1 MRILVEGWRFV
12 PHSYAT
18 INQFQLLELLKR
30 RNLELF
36 HIDAPYLKP
45 WQPIVG
51 LFDADVEAALRNI
64 PHPRALEPIDVKL
77 RMFFPANLKDSTAT
91 RTFVFSTTE
100 WGHVIAQDLMLMG
113 VKSFEQ
119 AHADSNAII
128 ITSSQWSR
136 DGFLRSGADPDR
148 VAIVPHGVD
157 LDIYKPLSD
166 EEKND
171 LRCALGW
178 ENDFIFLNVGN
189 PTRNKGLP
197 FLFKAFATVV
207 ERYPNA
213 KLVLKGV
220 NSLFPGKDFTA
231 ELNKIIGNILT
242 SAEIARIEKRFC
254 YIGTAMSFAEV
265 ARLYQAAD
273 AYVSPY
279 IAEGFNLPVLEA
291 IACGLPVICTKGGST
306 DDFTNADFAW

>member
-136 DGFLRSGADPDR
+136 DGFCAVVPIPIALRSC
-148 VAIVPHGVD
+148 
-157 LDIYKPLSD
+157 L
-166 EEKND
+166 
-171 LRCALGW
+171 
-178 ENDFIFLNVGN
+178 
-189 PTRNKGLP
+189 
-197 FLFKAFATVV
+197 
-207 ERYPNA
+207 
-213 KLVLKGV
+213 
-220 NSLFPGKDFTA
+220 
-231 ELNKIIGNILT
+231 
-242 SAEIARIEKRFC
+242 
-254 YIGTAMSFAEV
+254 M
-265 ARLYQAAD
+265 
-273 AYVSPY
+273 VS
-279 IAEGFNLPVLEA
+279 I
-291 IACGLPVICTKGGST
+291 
-306 DDFTNADFAW
+306 